1 MPADAL
7 VDIFSSL
14 SDSLSLGDEPLMSGE
29 EVAMFEAL
37 LKHNPGLEVTPQIIL
52 NFIEEK
58 TKIHLPPSSPGN
70 SDDDTAVHEDYKDH
84 SPSSSNES
92 NDVLFRPDP
101 HSRPPSRGPQTP
113 APMKSPLDSQRRQRS
128 TPLTA
133 PSSWSTKRP
142 VPLRRKS
149 DAGSHS
155 DSDVCAP
162 YRMSILVSDIWRLQ
176 SHGGVFGRSTSRTRR
191 PSNPASPSSSY
202 RDLNVF
208 SPGSPPLGATIS
220 RPHSRA
226 QSQPQSSFS
235 SSHFD
240 HGYSSP
246 DDNNTTR
253 LPRSRYGYNYNDPFE
268 SSGPVPRA
276 SNSDSDEDEIDADLV
291 LDQNNTSSA
300 ISLELHDR
308 LDALQRNN
316 EELSRKLL
324 EAEKTLQDK
333 LANYDVELDEAQ
345 HKLEELRIELSA
357 SNREEKDLR
366 AKDVRN
372 ISSFL

>member
-1 MPADAL
+1 
-7 VDIFSSL
+7 
-14 SDSLSLGDEPLMSGE
+14 MSGE

-58 TKIHLPPSSPGN
+58 TKIQPSRSPEN
-70 SDDDTAVHEDYKDH
+70 SDDDAVEHEEYRGH
-84 SPSSSNES
+84 SRSSSHES
-92 NDVLFRPDP
+92 NGATFYPDST
-101 HSRPPSRGPQTP
+101 SRPPSRGSHTP
-113 APMKSPLDSQRRQRS
+113 APTKSPLDSQRRQRS
-128 TPLTA
+128 TPLAA

-149 DAGSHS
+149 DAGSRS
-155 DSDVCAP
+155 DSDVCFLALP
-162 YRMSILVSDIWRLQ
+162 QCQFFVSNLHVFNQ
-176 SHGGVFGRSTSRTRR
+176 SHSSAFGRSSSRSRMR
-191 PSNPASPSSSY
+191 GPSNPTSPSVSY
-202 RDLNVF
+202 RDLGVF
-208 SPGSPPLGATIS
+208 SPGSPPSGATIS

-226 QSQPQSSFS
+226 QSQPQNSFAN
-235 SSHFD
+235 SHFD

-246 DDNNTTR
+246 DDNNYTMR
-253 LPRSRYGYNYNDPFE
+253 RPRTQFGYDYNDSFE
-268 SSGPVPRA
+268 SSVPMPRA
-276 SNSDSDEDEIDADLV
+276 SNSDSEDEDEIDAGLV
-291 LDQNNTSSA
+291 LDRNNTNST

-333 LANYDVELDEAQ
+333 LANYDLELDEAQ
-345 HKLEELRIELSA
+345 HKLEELRIELNS

-366 AKDVRN
+366 AKDVRS
-372 ISSFL
+372 ISLFLTFSPTNDAFRLKTCPQ